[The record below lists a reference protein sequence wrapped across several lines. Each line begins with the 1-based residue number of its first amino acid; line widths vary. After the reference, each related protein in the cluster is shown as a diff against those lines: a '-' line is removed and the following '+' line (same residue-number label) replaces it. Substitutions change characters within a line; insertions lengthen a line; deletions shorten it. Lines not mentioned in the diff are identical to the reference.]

1 MRVERGQR
9 LVEEQHARPPRERA
23 RERDALALAAR
34 EIPRAR
40 ARQVGDAKA
49 VEKPVEGAAE
59 GDVLGHGQVREER
72 VVLEDEP
79 DGAFLGAAVDARVEP
94 RLAAHDAAALR
105 PNEARDCAQQ
115 RRLARARRAD
125 ERDRLS
131 GRDLELDR

>member
-1 MRVERGQR
+1 MRKRSS
-9 LVEEQHARPPRERA
+9 
-23 RERDALALAAR
+23 
-34 EIPRAR
+34 
-40 ARQVGDAKA
+40 
-49 VEKPVEGAAE
+49 
-59 GDVLGHGQVREER
+59 VLGHGQVREER

-115 RRLARARRAD
+115 RRLARSRRAD